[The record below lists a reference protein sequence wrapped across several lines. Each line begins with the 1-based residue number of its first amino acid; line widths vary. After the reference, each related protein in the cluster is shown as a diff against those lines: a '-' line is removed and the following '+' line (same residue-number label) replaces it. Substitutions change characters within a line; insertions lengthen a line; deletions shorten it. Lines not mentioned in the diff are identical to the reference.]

1 MKEYSV
7 YCVWIQWSACGYPGP
22 RCTLNVEKYVWY
34 HGTFKFDRMSFQRAG
49 AVSIKSMT
57 IERDKLIYLIFHNA
71 GGGRRVEEGVVE
83 PAIFPSSFYRKQIY
97 RCLYQIMQDILEMNQ
112 PFSLVSTI
120 MLFDYVR
127 PQNRMFVSNTIVF
140 VTNK

>member
-1 MKEYSV
+1 
-7 YCVWIQWSACGYPGP
+7 
-22 RCTLNVEKYVWY
+22 
-34 HGTFKFDRMSFQRAG
+34 MSFQRAG

-71 GGGRRVEEGVVE
+71 GGGRRVEVGVVE
-83 PAIFPSSFYRKQIY
+83 PAIFPSSIYRKQIY
-97 RCLYQIMQDILEMNQ
+97 RCLYQIMQDILELNQ
-112 PFSLVSTI
+112 PFSLVSII

>member
-1 MKEYSV
+1 MDPMERL
-7 YCVWIQWSACGYPGP
+7 WISKASLHSKRGKKC
-22 RCTLNVEKYVWY
+22 Y

-57 IERDKLIYLIFHNA
+57 IKRDKLIYLIFHNA
-71 GGGRRVEEGVVE
+71 GGGRTVEEGWLNQQFF
-83 PAIFPSSFYRKQIY
+83 PALSTGNVFRKQIY
-97 RCLYQIMQDILEMNQ
+97 RCLYQIMQDILELNQ
-112 PFSLVSTI
+112 PFSLVSII